1 MPHRFVELA
10 QEIDR
15 LQVLVATMAVG
26 QFDLGPA
33 AAFSVV
39 YFLFIL
45 LFCWLF
51 YTSVV
56 RQDES

>member
-1 MPHRFVELA
+1 
-10 QEIDR
+10 
-15 LQVLVATMAVG
+15 MAVG

-33 AAFSVV
+33 AAFSVI

-56 RQDES
+56 RRSDD